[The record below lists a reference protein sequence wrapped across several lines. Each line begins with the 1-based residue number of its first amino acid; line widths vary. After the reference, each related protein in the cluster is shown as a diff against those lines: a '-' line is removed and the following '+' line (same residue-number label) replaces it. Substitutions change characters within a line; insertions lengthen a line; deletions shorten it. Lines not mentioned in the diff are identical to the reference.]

1 MMQETDRDR
10 LTSKNTLWK
19 SLFHHAMVATYNNNL

>member
-1 MMQETDRDR
+1 MQETDRDR

-19 SLFHHAMVATYNNNL
+19 SFTMQWWQHTTIT